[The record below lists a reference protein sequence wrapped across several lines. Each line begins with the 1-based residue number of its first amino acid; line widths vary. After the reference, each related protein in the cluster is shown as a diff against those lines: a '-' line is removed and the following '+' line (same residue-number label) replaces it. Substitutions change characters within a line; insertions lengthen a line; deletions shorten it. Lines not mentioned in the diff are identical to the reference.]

1 MGKIHR
7 KNSRKDIRMKK
18 RKEIIIT
25 EKVVFGFPDYTVK
38 TDGSVYNKHG
48 KRLQQYKK
56 DKYMSVYLYRN
67 KKRYYKTIHRIVA
80 ETFIPNPKNL
90 PEINHK
96 DENPGN
102 NNVENLEWCD
112 RIYNANYGTLK
123 QRQRERGIHNN
134 PFQNKHH
141 SLETKQ
147 KISIKKKGQPSK
159 RKREIY
165 INGIKYESVT
175 KAMQLLNIST
185 KKLYKIIKE

>member
-1 MGKIHR
+1 
-7 KNSRKDIRMKK
+7 MK
-18 RKEIIIT
+18 IT
-25 EKVVFGFPDYTVK
+25 EKAVFGFPDYTVR
-38 TDGSVYNKHG
+38 TDGTVYNKYG
-48 KRLQQYKK
+48 KQLRQYEKE
-56 DKYMSVYLYRN
+56 KYMAVYLYRN
-67 KKRYYKTIHRIVA
+67 KKRYYKTVHRIVA

-102 NNVENLEWCD
+102 N
-112 RIYNANYGTLK
+112 YGTLK
-123 QRQRERGIHNN
+123 QRQRERGLHNN

-185 KKLYKIIKE
+185 KKLYTLIKE